1 MTADPET
8 SVRTDPVDAE
18 PDELSTQPAPVR
30 SWHGGPLALARNSWR
45 RLTSMRTALVLL
57 FLLAL
62 ASVPGSLLPQRPL
75 NPAKVDQYIAAHPG
89 WSRSSTRPGSSTC
102 SRRPGSPRSTCCCSS
117 R

>member
-8 SVRTDPVDAE
+8 SVRTDQAE
-18 PDELSTQPAPVR
+18 GGPDGLSTQPAPVR
-30 SWHGGPLALARNSWR
+30 PWHGGPLALARNSWR

-75 NPAKVDQYIAAHPG
+75 NPTKVD
-89 WSRSSTRPGSSTC
+89 
-102 SRRPGSPRSTCCCSS
+102 
-117 R
+117 